1 MEKKDFS
8 EELKSKI
15 PKMIENLNQGKEI
28 TLKVT
33 PKGLK
38 VSALDIKII
47 K

>member
-1 MEKKDFS
+1 MDKLDLNK
-8 EELKSKI
+8 ELKIKI
-15 PKMIENLNQGKEI
+15 PKMVDSLNEGKEV

-38 VSALDIKII
+38 VAAADIKII

>member
-1 MEKKDFS
+1 MDKLRLNK
-8 EELKSKI
+8 ELKNKI
-15 PKMIENLNQGKEI
+15 SRMVDNLHEGKEI

-38 VSALDIKII
+38 VAAVDIKII

>member
-1 MEKKDFS
+1 MDKLDLNK
-8 EELKSKI
+8 ELKSKI
-15 PKMIENLNQGKEI
+15 PKMVDNLHQGKEI

-38 VSALDIKII
+38 VAAADIKII